1 MIEAEYEALMKPLDE
16 LGSGVQRLLV
26 WLCEKHRLV
35 FQSVDYRVKDLP
47 SLRVKL
53 SEQGAEPRLGEVH
66 DLLGVR
72 VVTYFPDA
80 VDRVGDI
87 VASTFIVDEANST
100 DKRKLLEPDRFGY
113 LSLHY
118 VVSLDASQPQVL
130 AAEAVAGRK
139 FEIQIRS
146 LVQHAWA
153 EIEHDLGYK
162 SPTAIP
168 REIRRRF
175 SRLAGLLEVA
185 DDEFCCLR
193 DDIGKRRSKIGA
205 SVADGTAPVHGDSV
219 AVLIDQDREIKLFDE
234 DLWVRSGLRGHLK
247 PSYAPSK
254 LAEELLVL
262 DVTNVGALRSAWE
275 ARRQLMP
282 AFLEEWR
289 RRDELFNEAPTTLSL
304 FCLVFILI
312 AERGAAE
319 GEWLLERLDIAEA
332 ADRKRLA
339 YVLEAVHLAVSAS
352 KPPST

>member
-1 MIEAEYEALMKPLDE
+1 MIEAEYESLVKPLGQ
-16 LGSGVQRLLV
+16 LGSGVQHQLVRLCTEHHV
-26 WLCEKHRLV
+26 V
-35 FQSVDYRVKDLP
+35 FQSVGYRVKDLP

-53 SEQGAEPRLGEVH
+53 SEQGTEPRLDEVH

-80 VDRVGDI
+80 VDRVGEI
-87 VASTFIVDEANST
+87 VAGTFTVDEANST

-118 VVSLDASQPQVL
+118 VVNLRASQQQVR
-130 AAEAVAGRK
+130 ATEEVASRK

-162 SPTAIP
+162 SRTAVP

-185 DDEFCCLR
+185 DDEFSCLR
-193 DDIGKRRSKIGA
+193 DDVWKRRAEIGA
-205 SVADGTAPVHGDSV
+205 SVADGTAEVDADSV

-234 DLWVRSGLRGHLK
+234 DLWLGFGRKGHLK

-254 LAEELLVL
+254 LAAELVEMDL
-262 DVTNVGALRSAWE
+262 TKVGALRSAWE
-275 ARRQLMP
+275 ARRQFML
-282 AFLEEWR
+282 AFVEEWR
-289 RRDELFNEAPTTLSL
+289 RRGELFNEAPTTLSL

-319 GEWLLERLDIAEA
+319 GECLLQRLDIAEA

-339 YVLEAVHLAVSAS
+339 YVLEAVHRAVSAR
-352 KPPST
+352 PPSA